1 MIDTDTTRC
10 LPVTM
15 TAEECAT
22 KALQLATLCGEIAAA
37 EVKAKE
43 LAAQARAGRCGACA
57 KYWRVK
63 GEERPRKGPL
73 VVDESGADA

>member
-37 EVKAKE
+37 PITNK
-43 LAAQARAGRCGACA
+43 AQARA
-57 KYWRVK
+57 
-63 GEERPRKGPL
+63 
-73 VVDESGADA
+73 ESGADA